1 LVSWTTVHFGI
12 ECCGETIRQTLKQ
25 LGLFW
30 KKARKLLNKA
40 DTDKRAEFLETLKGL
55 LGKALQQGHLLI
67 YIDEAHIHLNT
78 DEGYGWSVKGERFWI
93 SSSSPGRTKVSFYGV
108 YLYNLAQVR
117 IFPYEK
123 ADRFNTIDVL
133 KQLRVEFP
141 DLKMRLVWDGA
152 PDHRVQEV
160 AQAASALEI
169 SLEPLPVYSPDFMPV
184 KHLWQWLR
192 ANVTYHT
199 CYHSKAELIEQVS

>member
-1 LVSWTTVHFGI
+1 
-12 ECCGETIRQTLKQ
+12 
-25 LGLFW
+25 
-30 KKARKLLNKA
+30 LNKA
-40 DTDKRAEFLETLKGL
+40 DTDKRAEVLETLEGL

-78 DEGYGWSVKGERFWI
+78 DEGYGWSVKRERFWI
-93 SSSSPGRTKVSFYGV
+93 SSSSLGRTKVSFYGV

-123 ADRFNTIDVL
+123 ADCFNPIDVL

>member
-12 ECCGETIRQTLKQ
+12 ECCSETIRQTLKQ
-25 LGLFW
+25 LGLSW

-40 DTDKRAEFLETLKGL
+40 DTDKRAEFLETLEGL

-67 YIDEAHIHLNT
+67 YIDEAHIHLDT

-93 SSSSPGRTKVSFYGV
+93 SSSSLGRTKVSFYGV
-108 YLYNLAQVR
+108 YPYNLAQVR

-123 ADRFNTIDVL
+123 ADCFNTIDVL

-141 DLKMRLVWDGA
+141 DLKMTLVWDGA
-152 PDHRVQEV
+152 P
-160 AQAASALEI
+160 
-169 SLEPLPVYSPDFMPV
+169 
-184 KHLWQWLR
+184 
-192 ANVTYHT
+192 YH
-199 CYHSKAELIEQVS
+199 